1 MAFLVGKMMRYM
13 KCLRLL
19 RVVKRKFKTNHNVY
33 SEQCIRNY
41 NESALAV
48 SDEDKKLG

>member
-1 MAFLVGKMMRYM
+1 MIRCM
-13 KCLRLL
+13 KCLGLL

-33 SEQCIRNY
+33 SEQCIRNH
-41 NESALAV
+41 NKSALAV